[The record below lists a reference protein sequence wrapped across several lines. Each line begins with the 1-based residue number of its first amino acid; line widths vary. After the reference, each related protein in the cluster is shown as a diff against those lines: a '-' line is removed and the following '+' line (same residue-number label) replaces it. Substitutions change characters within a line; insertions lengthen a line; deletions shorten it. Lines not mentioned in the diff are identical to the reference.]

1 MINVSLD
8 PHVMKSVM
16 NDMVKQLA
24 SKVDNNYVQQICKEQ
39 YGIETI
45 TGIEHKDGEVVVIKD
60 GFACKLDF
68 EVRFPVSVCI
78 TNGEDSSIS
87 SLSEN
92 DDEQV
97 DLEDIQFDDEL
108 QETDEGL
115 AELGDIVAEEE
126 KDGSLL

>member
-8 PHVMKSVM
+8 AHVMKSVM

-24 SKVDNNYVQQICKEQ
+24 SKVDINYVQQICKEQ

-60 GFACKLDF
+60 GVACKLDF
-68 EVRFPVSVCI
+68 EIRFPISVYI
-78 TNGEDSSIS
+78 TNGEDSSTS

-92 DDEQV
+92 DDEHF

-108 QETDEGL
+108 KESDEDL
-115 AELGDIVAEEE
+115 VELEDIVAEEE
-126 KDGSLL
+126 KGGSLL

>member
-60 GFACKLDF
+60 GVACKLDF
-68 EVRFPVSVCI
+68 EVRFPISVYI
-78 TNGEDSSIS
+78 PSGEDSSTS
-87 SLSEN
+87 SLSKN
-92 DDEQV
+92 YDEQF
-97 DLEDIQFDDEL
+97 DLEDIQLDDEL
-108 QETDEGL
+108 QESDEDL
-115 AELGDIVAEEE
+115 VELEDIVAEDE

>member
-8 PHVMKSVM
+8 AHVMKSVM

-60 GFACKLDF
+60 GVACKLNF
-68 EVRFPVSVCI
+68 EVRFPISVYI
-78 TNGEDSSIS
+78 NNGENSPTS

-97 DLEDIQFDDEL
+97 DLEDIRFDDEL
-108 QETDEGL
+108 QDIDEGL
-115 AELGDIVAEEE
+115 VELEDIVAEEE

>member
-8 PHVMKSVM
+8 AHVMKSVM

-45 TGIEHKDGEVVVIKD
+45 TGIEYKDGEVVAIKD
-60 GFACKLDF
+60 GVACRLDF
-68 EVRFPVSVCI
+68 EVRFPISVYI
-78 TNGEDSSIS
+78 TNGEDSSTS

-92 DDEQV
+92 DDEQF
-97 DLEDIQFDDEL
+97 DLEDIQFNDEL
-108 QETDEGL
+108 KESDEDL
-115 AELGDIVAEEE
+115 VELEDIVTEEE
-126 KDGSLL
+126 KGGSLL

>member
-8 PHVMKSVM
+8 PNVMKSVM
-16 NDMVKQLA
+16 NDMIKQLA

-60 GFACKLDF
+60 GVACKLDF
-68 EVRFPVSVCI
+68 EVRFPISVYI
-78 TNGEDSSIS
+78 NNGENSPTS

-97 DLEDIQFDDEL
+97 DLEDIRFDDEL
-108 QETDEGL
+108 QDIDEGL
-115 AELGDIVAEEE
+115 VELEDTMAEEE